1 MMVKE
6 NIDRK
11 NVIWNIIGATA
22 NAFNSLFFTIIV
34 TRINGTFDAGIFS
47 YSFATA
53 CMLYMVGVYAGR
65 TFQVTDISKE
75 NSDTDYIYNR
85 SITCIIMVI
94 VSVLFVII
102 KGYDT
107 YKSIIFVLLCLFK
120 CSEAFVEV
128 LYGVL
133 QKNGKLYKVGISM
146 FVKAVISLVLFL
158 IIDAITKNLMLA
170 CISILIINILIML
183 IYDYKN
189 IKQINLIKTKY
200 SNKVNIR
207 LFKIGFCTFIL
218 TFLGIYLINA
228 PRYAIDDILT
238 NDIQTIFGIIIMP
251 ATFMG
256 LLGQYI
262 IQPCL
267 TKISENIKNE
277 NYNNLK
283 NIIKMLILIILAFG
297 IIVTIVA
304 WLLEVPVLELVYG
317 ISLSNYFESMM
328 IIIIGSILYSLS
340 TILSAILIAMRKTL
354 YQVIVYII
362 ISVIATV
369 LAYNL
374 VNVIQIKGAA
384 IAYFIAMLMVSL
396 AFAIYTIINMK
407 EYKRNWRILNENN
420 NNNSNI

>member
-1 MMVKE
+1 
-6 NIDRK
+6 
-11 NVIWNIIGATA
+11 
-22 NAFNSLFFTIIV
+22 
-34 TRINGTFDAGIFS
+34 
-47 YSFATA
+47 
-53 CMLYMVGVYAGR
+53 
-65 TFQVTDISKE
+65 
-75 NSDTDYIYNR
+75 
-85 SITCIIMVI
+85 
-94 VSVLFVII
+94 
-102 KGYDT
+102 
-107 YKSIIFVLLCLFK
+107 
-120 CSEAFVEV
+120 
-128 LYGVL
+128 
-133 QKNGKLYKVGISM
+133 M

-183 IYDYKN
+183 IYDYTN
-189 IKQINLIKTKY
+189 IKKVNLIKTKY
-200 SNKVNIR
+200 SNKANIR
-207 LFKIGFCTFIL
+207 LFKIGFYTFIL

-238 NDIQTIFGIIIMP
+238 SDIQTIFGIIIMP

-283 NIIKMLILIILAFG
+283 NIIKMLIIMILVFG

-328 IIIIGSILYSLS
+328 IIIIGSILYSLG

-354 YQVIVYII
+354 YQVIIYAITSII
-362 ISVIATV
+362 VTILS
-369 LAYNL
+369 YNL
-374 VNVIQIKGAA
+374 VNIIQIKGAA
-384 IAYFIAMLMVSL
+384 IAYFITMLIVSL
-396 AFAIYTIINMK
+396 AFAIYTILNMK
-407 EYKRNWRILNENN
+407 EYKRSWRILNENIN
-420 NNNSNI
+420 NNCNI